1 MLHKVCPSMGETTGI
16 VCPDAAAAHCPS
28 INKP

>member
-1 MLHKVCPSMGETTGI
+1 VHSVCPSMGEATGI